1 MGRVEAV
8 PAVLAEIT
16 RGSIV
21 ESRHR
26 GAVAVVT
33 ADGKLVASAGNID
46 FTTYLR
52 SAAKPHQA
60 IAVITSGA
68 ARHFNI
74 TLRELALMSGSHSGE
89 PYHAECA
96 ATLLA
101 KLGLEKSALRC
112 GIHTPFSR
120 VAARALG
127 PGGATEL
134 HNNCSGKHAGMLAQ
148 AVYAGYSLDDY
159 YLIEHPVQRYIA
171 RIIAE
176 FAGLTEEQLIA
187 GIDGCSAA
195 TFAMRVTEMALIY
208 ARLVNPISLREELAK
223 AAAVVVEAM
232 FKYPEMV
239 AADTGRID
247 TDLMRI
253 MKGSLL
259 AKAGAEGIYTMGVMP
274 CERYPE
280 GLGIAIKVEDGDV
293 NRARNAAI
301 IGTLAQLDLI
311 DPEQTIAL
319 SNQYLAP
326 LKNNRGM
333 LVGEILPRVN
343 LTFHI

>member
-1 MGRVEAV
+1 MSFNE
-8 PAVLAEIT
+8 PAILAEIT
-16 RGSIV
+16 RGAIV

-26 GAVAVVT
+26 GAIAVVT
-33 ADGKLVASAGNID
+33 PDGKLVASVGNVE
-46 FTTYLR
+46 FVTYLR

-68 ARHFNI
+68 AQHFKI
-74 TLRELALMSGSHSGE
+74 TPKELALMSGSHSGE

-96 ATLLA
+96 AEILSR
-101 KLGLEKSALRC
+101 LGLEKSALRC
-112 GIHTPFSR
+112 GIHTPFSKA
-120 VAARALG
+120 AARALG
-127 PGGATEL
+127 SGGATEL

-159 YLIEHPVQRYIA
+159 YLIDHPVQRYIA
-171 RIIAE
+171 QIIAD
-176 FAGLTEEQLIA
+176 FADLSEEQLVI

-208 ARLVNPISLREELAK
+208 ARLVNPVGLRRELAE
-223 AAAVVVEAM
+223 AASAVVEAM
-232 FKYPEMV
+232 FQYPEMV

-253 MKGSLL
+253 MKKSVL

-274 CERYPE
+274 CKLYPE
-280 GLGIAIKVEDGDV
+280 GLGIAIKIEDGDV

-311 DPEQTIAL
+311 NAEQTIAL
-319 SNQYLAP
+319 SSQYLAP

-333 LVGEILPRVN
+333 LVGEILPRVH
-343 LTFHI
+343 LTFHN